1 MSLDASIPTL
11 ATLGDALAEI
21 HRETR
26 AAVNANAVAILAGTL
41 PGMTNEVMQAAAQ
54 VIDVAG
60 SIAINIT
67 MAGPPNNLVNIVN
80 GYDGQFVIL
89 RVDEGEVGQLTVV
102 HNPLLINLQ
111 ENVNFVMQAGDI
123 LGAWVFRDI
132 QDAFNRLIWTIDD
145 TAASVNL
152 DRYRGFGGASSEAGG
167 TWLEAQSDAVADWQ
181 AIGSFGF
188 SDA

>member
-123 LGAWVFRDI
+123 LILLNKGGVLGVGTGVWYEIHRQLYNAVLG
-132 QDAFNRLIWTIDD
+132 LISANGT
-145 TAASVNL
+145 
-152 DRYRGFGGASSEAGG
+152 RYRLFV
-167 TWLEAQSDAVADWQ
+167 DN
-181 AIGSFGF
+181 F
-188 SDA
+188 SALNVVTL